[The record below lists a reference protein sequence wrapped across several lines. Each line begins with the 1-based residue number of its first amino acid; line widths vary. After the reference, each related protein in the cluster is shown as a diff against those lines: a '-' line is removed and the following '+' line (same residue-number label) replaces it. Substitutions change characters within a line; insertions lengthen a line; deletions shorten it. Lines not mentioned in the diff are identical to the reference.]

1 MSNKSVSF
9 PSPFIL
15 LPTLFFPQLLL
26 TSFHLTLASVV
37 GRLLRYRP
45 YTMKPAM
52 NNAPASTTSQ
62 FLRRRS
68 RLSPPPSGAVRS
80 TGAVS
85 SSSSVSHS
93 PSRTSLSAP
102 VPRALRLF
110 RLLFYSIAAPNF
122 LYSLYVQL
130 VVLKG
135 PGRTPLPASMGFGRD
150 TLFLTFHGNFH
161 CTWYA
166 CLCFL
171 HALLSF
177 PKSKRRPRSYAA
189 RTIEWASHRFTA
201 LLFPLAAFVGLAY
214 YLILH
219 YHPLNRMRAQLV
231 PDHDEKMALLH
242 LNPLLFV
249 LGDSWLKDAD
259 LLVKHGFKKR
269 RATSAIIIY
278 GICYFTWTL
287 FCTRL
292 NGGHWPYPFQ
302 KSFSV
307 MQHVMFVLA
316 SLLFSA
322 YLSRLGFRLH
332 GRLDRRRRRRLAV
345 AAGMSSTSASH
356 MPTNYASAP
365 PSSGALHRAPSDRI
379 STDHVGIS
387 PTSAYPTNT
396 SHLHR

>member
-1 MSNKSVSF
+1 
-9 PSPFIL
+9 
-15 LPTLFFPQLLL
+15 
-26 TSFHLTLASVV
+26 
-37 GRLLRYRP
+37 
-45 YTMKPAM
+45 MKPAPS
-52 NNAPASTTSQ
+52 NASASTTALRIS
-62 FLRRRS
+62 RRRS
-68 RLSPPPSGAVRS
+68 KVS
-80 TGAVS
+80 TLLPGGVS
-85 SSSSVSHS
+85 SAVGAASVSTISHS
-93 PSRTSLSAP
+93 PSRTTLYAP
-102 VPRALRLF
+102 VPRALRLL

-177 PKSKRRPRSYAA
+177 PKSRRRPRSYAA

-201 LLFPLAAFVGLAY
+201 ILFPLAAFVGLAY
-214 YLILH
+214 YLLLH

-259 LLVKHGFKKR
+259 LLFKHGLKKP

-278 GICYFTWTL
+278 GLCYFIWTL

-302 KSFSV
+302 KSFSI

-322 YLSRLGFRLH
+322 YLSVVGFRLH
-332 GRLDRRRRRRLAV
+332 GRLDRRRRRRLAT
-345 AAGMSSTSASH
+345 AAGISSSSVPQPST
-356 MPTNYASAP
+356 AP
-365 PSSGALHRAPSDRI
+365 VSSLLSGTFNRTPSDHT
-379 STDHVGIS
+379 STDQIGVGAV
-387 PTSAYPTNT
+387 PLAHPVNT
-396 SHLHR
+396 SHIH